1 MRPAGG
7 EAFRMRGVGRGEHEG
22 PRGHAQLGHVVM
34 HVGGREQAEGRVMVL
49 GVVPGEEDVTVGPGI
64 LKRV

>member
-1 MRPAGG
+1 MVHVTGGQQAKAG
-7 EAFRMRGVGRGEHEG
+7 
-22 PRGHAQLGHVVM
+22 
-34 HVGGREQAEGRVMVL
+34 VMVL

>member
-1 MRPAGG
+1 MRDV
-7 EAFRMRGVGRGEHEG
+7 RSGEHG
-22 PRGHAQLGHVVM
+22 RSCRNSLRGQAMVHVT
-34 HVGGREQAEGRVMVL
+34 GGQQAKAGVMVL